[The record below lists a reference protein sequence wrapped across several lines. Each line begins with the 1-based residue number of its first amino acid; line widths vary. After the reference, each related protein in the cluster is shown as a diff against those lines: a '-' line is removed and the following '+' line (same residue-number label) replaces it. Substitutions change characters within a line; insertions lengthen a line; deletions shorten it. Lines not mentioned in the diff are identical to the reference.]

1 LLFGYSVGLFISQL
15 ILSIKGAIRMG
26 TQKATSGAKPLR
38 AKDILTNAADT
49 ITERGATHGHY
60 DITMLR
66 TAQLWSTFLERELD
80 PTDVA
85 VCMALVKLARIM
97 ETRNVH
103 DSWLDAVAYFAI
115 AGELAVKD
123 WNDLDAY

>member
-1 LLFGYSVGLFISQL
+1 
-15 ILSIKGAIRMG
+15 MD
-26 TQKATSGAKPLR
+26 TQKGSPVAKSWR
-38 AKDILTNAADT
+38 AKDLLTDAADT

-60 DITMLR
+60 DLTMLR
-66 TAQLWSTFLERELD
+66 TAKLWSDFLEREID
-80 PTDVA
+80 PSDVA
-85 VCMALVKLARIM
+85 ICMALVKLARIM

-123 WNDLDAY
+123 WNDLDAF